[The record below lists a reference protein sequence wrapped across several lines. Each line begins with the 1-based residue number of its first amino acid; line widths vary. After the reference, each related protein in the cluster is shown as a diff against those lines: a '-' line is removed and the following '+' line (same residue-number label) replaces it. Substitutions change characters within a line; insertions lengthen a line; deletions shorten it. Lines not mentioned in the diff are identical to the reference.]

1 MGPFL
6 GSFMES
12 VMGSVVVSD
21 MGSIGLVSHVAGLRV
36 SSVMESVIG
45 SVSNSLHVMNHDV
58 NQVLKVT
65 ICVKILNRQLRNR
78 RCVGSGI

>member
-45 SVSNSLHVMNHDV
+45 SVSNSL
-58 NQVLKVT
+58 QAK
-65 ICVKILNRQLRNR
+65 
-78 RCVGSGI
+78 S

>member
-12 VMGSVVVSD
+12 VID
-21 MGSIGLVSHVAGLRV
+21 RLEVSHVAGLRV
-36 SSVMESVIG
+36 SSVMVSVIG
-45 SVSNSLHVMNHDV
+45 LVSNSLHVMNHDM

-65 ICVKILNRQLRNR
+65 ICVKILLKNR
-78 RCVGSGI
+78 RCVGCGI

>member
-1 MGPFL
+1 
-6 GSFMES
+6 METVIHGIS
-12 VMGSVVVSD
+12 HGVGCGVRHGVD
-21 MGSIGLVSHVAGLRV
+21 RLEVSHVAGLRV

-45 SVSNSLHVMNHDV
+45 SVSDV

-65 ICVKILNRQLRNR
+65 ICVKILNRLRLRNR

>member
-1 MGPFL
+1 M
-6 GSFMES
+6 
-12 VMGSVVVSD
+12 
-21 MGSIGLVSHVAGLRV
+21 AGLRV
-36 SSVMESVIG
+36 SSVMVSVIG
-45 SVSNSLHVMNHDV
+45 LVSNSLHVMNHDM